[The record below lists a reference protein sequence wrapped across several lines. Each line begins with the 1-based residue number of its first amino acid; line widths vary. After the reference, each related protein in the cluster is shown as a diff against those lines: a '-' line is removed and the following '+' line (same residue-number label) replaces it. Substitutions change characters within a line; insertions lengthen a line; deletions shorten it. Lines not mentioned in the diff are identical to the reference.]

1 MNGHPSR
8 DGWFS
13 AGTVPC
19 DPVPPPRDHPYRL
32 ILLGPPGVGKGTQAV
47 QLGKLLRACHL
58 STGDLFRQ
66 AQGQCSL
73 SPVMQQAVAAVQ
85 RGELVAEELV
95 IGMVRERSGCLQCHG
110 GFLLDGFPRSVSQ
123 AEALDA
129 LLTDLGVVLD
139 GAIDKLVA
147 FARAHPDAGIWGGR
161 TQFADGRLNPTSVWG
176 KITPWSA
183 VSFASGLRGL
193 LRRFEAFNPEGL
205 GAWQRDSERRV
216 DIVSGCFLMIERA
229 FWNRLGGFDRRFF
242 MYGEE
247 ADLCA
252 RARAAGARP
261 LMTPSACI
269 IHYGGASAT
278 SHASKIAYVMGA
290 RIGLIERQYAGLGRV
305 VGKSASLAHVAVRA
319 FSFRLLGALFPAR
332 YAAKAREWGSAWARR
347 AEWRN
352 GPSAVE
358 L

>member
-1 MNGHPSR
+1 MTGANPELSILMVNWNTREMTLACLRSVYAQTHDTPFELIMVDNGSA
-8 DGWFS
+8 DGS
-13 AGTVPC
+13 AEAIAAAFPQV
-19 DPVPPPRDHPYRL
+19 RL
-32 ILLGPPGVGKGTQAV
+32 IAEAVNHGFAKANNIAAEQA
-47 QLGKLLRACHL
+47 
-58 STGDLFRQ
+58 
-66 AQGQCSL
+66 
-73 SPVMQQAVAAVQ
+73 
-85 RGELVAEELV
+85 RGEY
-95 IGMVRERSGCLQCHG
+95 
-110 GFLLDGFPRSVSQ
+110 LL
-123 AEALDA
+123 
-129 LLTDLGVVLD
+129 LLNTDTVVLD

>member
-1 MNGHPSR
+1 MTGANPELSILMVNWNTREMTLACLRSVYAQTHDTPFELIMVDNGSA
-8 DGWFS
+8 DGS
-13 AGTVPC
+13 AEAIAAAFPQV
-19 DPVPPPRDHPYRL
+19 RL
-32 ILLGPPGVGKGTQAV
+32 IAEAVNHGFAKANNIAAEQA
-47 QLGKLLRACHL
+47 
-58 STGDLFRQ
+58 
-66 AQGQCSL
+66 
-73 SPVMQQAVAAVQ
+73 
-85 RGELVAEELV
+85 RGEY
-95 IGMVRERSGCLQCHG
+95 
-110 GFLLDGFPRSVSQ
+110 LL
-123 AEALDA
+123 
-129 LLTDLGVVLD
+129 LLNTDTVVLD

-290 RIGLIERQYAGLGRV
+290 RIGLIERHYAGLGRV

-319 FSFRLLGALFPAR
+319 FAFRLLGALFPAR